1 MADSARHLHGGVY
14 RLAPGLIHVTRRT
27 IVFLVENAGVFD
39 GAGVHSQGQKQKIK
53 AK

>member
-14 RLAPGLIHVTRRT
+14 RLAAGLIHVTRRT